1 MEGPSNQLTEQ
12 AKMKTPARRRYT
24 DCQHSDRR
32 QVQQPGGV
40 FRPEDLKS
48 GQVFSSLTAINLNVN
63 VNLNMNLIPREEYTV
78 YSGAKKSPAVT
89 SL

>member
-63 VNLNMNLIPREEYTV
+63 VNLNMNLIPSEESV